1 MDLKERT
8 RRAKEINRVLCDLFP
23 YAKISLHFK
32 TPWEWLVAVQ
42 LSAQCTDKKV
52 NEVTV
57 KLFKKYPTLVAYL
70 NADPDEFAKD
80 IYSTGFYKN
89 KTKNILASARMI
101 KEKFNGKIP
110 KTMKEMLSLPGV
122 ARKTANVVLGAVY
135 GVVDGIAVDTH
146 VLRLSHQGG
155 LTTNKNP
162 VKVERD
168 LLDILPR
175 SEWFG
180 WTYKV
185 IEYGRKYSP
194 ATKKSHKDEPLAQ
207 FYIESK

>member
-1 MDLKERT
+1 
-8 RRAKEINRVLCDLFP
+8 
-23 YAKISLHFK
+23 
-32 TPWEWLVAVQ
+32 
-42 LSAQCTDKKV
+42 
-52 NEVTV
+52 
-57 KLFKKYPTLVAYL
+57 
-70 NADPDEFAKD
+70 
-80 IYSTGFYKN
+80 
-89 KTKNILASARMI
+89 MI
-101 KEKFNGKIP
+101 IVFDG
-110 KTMKEMLSLPGV
+110 
-122 ARKTANVVLGAVY
+122 
-135 GVVDGIAVDTH
+135 VDGIAVDTH
-146 VLRLSHQGG
+146 VLRLSRQWG